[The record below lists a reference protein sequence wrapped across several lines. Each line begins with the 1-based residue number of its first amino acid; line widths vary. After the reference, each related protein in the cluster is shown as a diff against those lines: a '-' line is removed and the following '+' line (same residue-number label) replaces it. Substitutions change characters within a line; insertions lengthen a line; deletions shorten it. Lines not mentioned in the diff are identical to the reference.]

1 MRWYISYPVLLAGLA
16 FGLETFYP
24 GEASHPVSSDA
35 AVSGQRAPEG
45 APVVV
50 MASEIPAFGSR
61 VGAFSPGTPLFAAA
75 IEPAPPA
82 PMPPSSVLDYLA
94 QKLSAQDTTAA
105 PVAPAPQPIT
115 LAEWKSAIIRTADSA
130 GPSDVKPTE
139 PTSRLALTRDI
150 QRELQRVG
158 CYPGEIDGVWGGGSQ
173 RAILHFMDRVNAS
186 LPTRDPDVFMLSLI
200 KSQTAAVC
208 GTSCPRG
215 QSLTANGRC
224 LPTTLVAE
232 ADEAGS
238 EDTWS
243 PVVAQARNRNSLP
256 YGRMGVGGP
265 IPDDDAAELS
275 SGWTQGTGATPRG
288 NGLARTAALE
298 TSAVD
303 ELQIEEGPA
312 SNATASSFDTDVAV
326 ADPAIATPSRAS
338 ATRAAKPRE
347 RPTTRTT
354 RSYRQVQ
361 NLFQHPLGRM

>member
-24 GEASHPVSSDA
+24 GQANHPVSSDA
-35 AVSGQRAPEG
+35 AVSAQRAPES

-50 MASEIPAFGSR
+50 MASELPAFGSR

-75 IEPAPPA
+75 IEPTPA
-82 PMPPSSVLDYLA
+82 SRMPPSSMLDYLA
-94 QKLSAQDTTAA
+94 QKLSAPPDTSTS
-105 PVAPAPQPIT
+105 PIAPAPQPIT
-115 LAEWKSAIIRTADSA
+115 LAEWKSAIIRTADRAS
-130 GPSDVKPTE
+130 PSDVKPTE

-158 CYPGEIDGVWGGGSQ
+158 CYLGEIDGVWGGGSQ

-200 KSQTAAVC
+200 RSQTAAVC

-215 QSLTANGRC
+215 QSLTANRRC

-238 EDTWS
+238 EDAWS
-243 PVVAQARNRNSLP
+243 PVVAQARDRNPMP

-265 IPDDDAAELS
+265 IPDDDAEELS
-275 SGWTQGTGATPRG
+275 SGWTQGTGAAPRG

-298 TSAVD
+298 TSAVN
-303 ELQIEEGPA
+303 ELQIEPMPA
-312 SNATASSFDTDVAV
+312 PNAAASSFDTDVVV
-326 ADPAIATPSRAS
+326 AYPAIATPSRAS
-338 ATRAAKPRE
+338 VARAAKPRE
-347 RPTTRTT
+347 RPSRTT
-354 RSYRQVQ
+354 SSYRQVQ